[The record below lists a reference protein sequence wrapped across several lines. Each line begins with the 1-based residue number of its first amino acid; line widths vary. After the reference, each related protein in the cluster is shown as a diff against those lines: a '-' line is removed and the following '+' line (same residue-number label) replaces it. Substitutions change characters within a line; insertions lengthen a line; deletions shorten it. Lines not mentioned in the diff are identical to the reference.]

1 MKSLIT
7 KRQLLFV
14 ILVLLCGINP
24 IYADTS
30 KELYVSPGQL
40 NSLLPE
46 GERFKITDLTLS
58 GQLDIRDLEVIR
70 QMGGCH
76 KSADSRY
83 NGHLRYLDLSNAEFV
98 GDGTFE
104 FYGDNFIVTSQL
116 NDGSGNYLFSDMKSL
131 HTIKLPNSLEIM
143 GGSLFVGCDSLTS
156 VTLPKSLKNY
166 GYYSFPADDNLTS
179 ILIDDSNPYYSSDGS
194 ALFGKY
200 KTKML
205 FAVKSLREYAIPSSV
220 SEISDNAFYFCRHL
234 KTLVLPL
241 RLKSVNGSHFSDC
254 DSLYSI
260 SVDEKN
266 PYLCSDGSALY
277 NKDKSELIFVC
288 RTVRK
293 MSIPSSVTKIGNYAF
308 FNCRNLTSI
317 ELPSGVTKIGD
328 DAFSCCT
335 NLSSLTLP
343 SGVKE
348 IGSAAFHGC
357 KSLTSVT
364 LPSGVKIGDSAF
376 GYCTNLSSLTL
387 PSGVKIGDSA
397 FVYCTNLS
405 SLTLPSD
412 VKEIGLAAFCGCK
425 SLTSVTLPSGVKD
438 VAPFTFYDCE
448 SLRSINLPSDL
459 KYISEGAFEGCT
471 GLTSIY
477 AFMEKPCKIE
487 ETTFDNETKI
497 NATLYVPKGS
507 LLDYWDD
514 NQWKKFMNI
523 EEFDVTSIGSLNT
536 NVNDVQ
542 EVSRY
547 SDNGQRLNTPAKGLN
562 IVKYNN
568 GTVKKIMIK

>member
-30 KELYVSPGQL
+30 KKLYVNCGNLSD
-40 NSLLPE
+40 LLPE
-46 GERFKITDLTLS
+46 RERFKITDLTLS

-70 QMGGCH
+70 QMGGCRE
-76 KSADSRY
+76 SYESRY

-98 GDGTFE
+98 SGGTFGTYADDY
-104 FYGDNFIVTSQL
+104 FRTSDL
-116 NDGSGNYLFSDMKSL
+116 NDGSGDYLFSDMKSL
-131 HTIKLPNSLEIM
+131 HTIKLPNSMEIM
-143 GGSLFVGCDSLTS
+143 GQYLFVGCESLTS
-156 VTLPKSLKNY
+156 VTLPKSLKTLPDRTFSSCFNQN
-166 GYYSFPADDNLTS
+166 DNLTS

-194 ALFGKY
+194 ALFDKY
-200 KTKML
+200 KTKMF

-220 SEISDNAFYFCRHL
+220 SEIIQEAFYNCRHL

-241 RLKSVNGSHFSDC
+241 RLKSVNGHHFSNC

-277 NKDKSELIFVC
+277 NKDKSELVFVYH
-288 RTVRK
+288 TVRK
-293 MSIPSSVTKIGNYAF
+293 MSIPSSVTKIGDYAF
-308 FNCRNLTSI
+308 YNCTNLTSI
-317 ELPSGVTKIGD
+317 ELPSGVTEIGD
-328 DAFSCCT
+328 YAFYNCT

-348 IGSAAFHGC
+348 IGFSAFQGC

-364 LPSGVKIGDSAF
+364 IPSGVKYI
-376 GYCTNLSSLTL
+376 SS
-387 PSGVKIGDSA
+387 
-397 FVYCTNLS
+397 
-405 SLTLPSD
+405 
-412 VKEIGLAAFCGCK
+412 
-425 SLTSVTLPSGVKD
+425 
-438 VAPFTFYDCE
+438 FTFRDCE
-448 SLRSINLPSDL
+448 SLRFINLPSDL
-459 KYISEGAFEGCT
+459 KYIGEEAFEGCT

-477 AFMEKPCKIE
+477 AFMEKPCEID
-487 ETTFDNETKI
+487 ETTFENETII

-547 SDNGQRLNTPAKGLN
+547 SDNGQRLNTPVKGLN

-568 GTVKKIMIK
+568 GTVKKIMVK

>member
-30 KELYVSPGQL
+30 KKLYVNCGNLSD
-40 NSLLPE
+40 LLPE
-46 GERFKITDLTLS
+46 RERFKITDLTLS

-70 QMGGCH
+70 QMGGCRE
-76 KSADSRY
+76 SYESRY

-98 GDGTFE
+98 SGGTFGTYADDY
-104 FYGDNFIVTSQL
+104 FRTSDL
-116 NDGSGNYLFSDMKSL
+116 NDGSGDYLFSDMKSL
-131 HTIKLPNSLEIM
+131 HTIKLPNSMEIM
-143 GGSLFVGCDSLTS
+143 GQYLFVGCESLTS
-156 VTLPKSLKNY
+156 VTLPKSLKTLPDRTFSSCFNQN
-166 GYYSFPADDNLTS
+166 DNLTS

-194 ALFGKY
+194 ALFDKY
-200 KTKML
+200 KTKMF

-220 SEISDNAFYFCRHL
+220 SEIIQEAFYNCRHL

-241 RLKSVNGSHFSDC
+241 RLKSVNGHHFSNC

-277 NKDKSELIFVC
+277 NKDKSELVFVYH
-288 RTVRK
+288 TVRK
-293 MSIPSSVTKIGNYAF
+293 MSIPSSVTKIGDYAF
-308 FNCRNLTSI
+308 YNCTNLTSI
-317 ELPSGVTKIGD
+317 ELPSGVTEIGD
-328 DAFSCCT
+328 YAFYNCT

-348 IGSAAFHGC
+348 IGFSAFQGC

-364 LPSGVKIGDSAF
+364 IPSGVKYI
-376 GYCTNLSSLTL
+376 SS
-387 PSGVKIGDSA
+387 
-397 FVYCTNLS
+397 
-405 SLTLPSD
+405 
-412 VKEIGLAAFCGCK
+412 
-425 SLTSVTLPSGVKD
+425 
-438 VAPFTFYDCE
+438 FTFRDCE
-448 SLRSINLPSDL
+448 SLRFINLPSDL
-459 KYISEGAFEGCT
+459 KYIGEEAFEGCT

-477 AFMEKPCKIE
+477 AFMEKPCEID
-487 ETTFDNETKI
+487 ETTFENETII

-568 GTVKKIMIK
+568 GTVKKIMVK

>member
-30 KELYVSPGQL
+30 KKLYVNCGNLSD
-40 NSLLPE
+40 LLPE
-46 GERFKITDLTLS
+46 RERFKITDLTLS

-70 QMGGCH
+70 QMGGCRE
-76 KSADSRY
+76 SYESRY

-98 GDGTFE
+98 SGGTFGTYADDY
-104 FYGDNFIVTSQL
+104 FRTSDL
-116 NDGSGNYLFSDMKSL
+116 NDGSGDYLFSDMKSL
-131 HTIKLPNSLEIM
+131 HTIKLPNSMEIM
-143 GGSLFVGCDSLTS
+143 GQYLFVGCESLTS
-156 VTLPKSLKNY
+156 VTLPKSLKTLPDWTFSSCFNQN
-166 GYYSFPADDNLTS
+166 DNLTS

-194 ALFGKY
+194 ALFDKY
-200 KTKML
+200 KTKMF

-220 SEISDNAFYFCRHL
+220 SEIIQEAFYNCRHL

-241 RLKSVNGSHFSDC
+241 RLKSVNGHHFSNC

-277 NKDKSELIFVC
+277 NKDKSELVFVYH
-288 RTVRK
+288 TVRK
-293 MSIPSSVTKIGNYAF
+293 MSIPSSVTKIGDYAF
-308 FNCRNLTSI
+308 YN
-317 ELPSGVTKIGD
+317 
-328 DAFSCCT
+328 CT

-348 IGSAAFHGC
+348 IGFSAFQGC

-364 LPSGVKIGDSAF
+364 IPSGVKNI
-376 GYCTNLSSLTL
+376 SS
-387 PSGVKIGDSA
+387 
-397 FVYCTNLS
+397 
-405 SLTLPSD
+405 
-412 VKEIGLAAFCGCK
+412 
-425 SLTSVTLPSGVKD
+425 
-438 VAPFTFYDCE
+438 FTFRDCE
-448 SLRSINLPSDL
+448 SLRFINLPSDL
-459 KYISEGAFEGCT
+459 KYIGEEAFEGCT

-477 AFMEKPCKIE
+477 AFMEKPCEID
-487 ETTFDNETKI
+487 ETTFENETII

-568 GTVKKIMIK
+568 GTVKKIMVK

>member
-40 NSLLPE
+40 SSLLPE
-46 GERFKITDLTLS
+46 RERFKITDLTLS
-58 GQLDIRDLEVIR
+58 GRLNISDLEVIR
-70 QMGGCH
+70 QMGRCYSFDSSG
-76 KSADSRY
+76 SRY

-98 GDGTFE
+98 GGGTFKSLVDD
-104 FYGDNFIVTSQL
+104 YTSITSYL
-116 NDGSGNYLFSDMKSL
+116 NDGSGDYLFSDMKSL
-131 HTIKLPNSLEIM
+131 HTIKLPNYMEIM
-143 GGSLFVGCDSLTS
+143 GKYLFVGCESLTS
-156 VTLPKSLKNY
+156 VTLPKSLKTLSDWTLIS
-166 GYYSFPADDNLTS
+166 SFEENDNLTS

-194 ALFGKY
+194 ALFDKY
-200 KTKML
+200 KRKMI

-220 SEISDNAFYFCRHL
+220 SEIIQEAFYNCRHL

-241 RLKSVNGSHFSDC
+241 RLKSVNGSHFSNC

-277 NKDKSELIFVC
+277 NKDKSELVFIC
-288 RTVRK
+288 HTVRK
-293 MSIPSSVTKIGNYAF
+293 MSIPSSVTKIGEYAF
-308 FNCRNLTSI
+308 YN
-317 ELPSGVTKIGD
+317 
-328 DAFSCCT
+328 CT

-343 SGVKE
+343 SGVTE
-348 IGSAAFHGC
+348 IGLSAFQGC

-364 LPSGVKIGDSAF
+364 LPSGVK
-376 GYCTNLSSLTL
+376 YVLS
-387 PSGVKIGDSA
+387 
-397 FVYCTNLS
+397 Y
-405 SLTLPSD
+405 
-412 VKEIGLAAFCGCK
+412 
-425 SLTSVTLPSGVKD
+425 
-438 VAPFTFYDCE
+438 TFYGCE

-459 KYISEGAFEGCT
+459 VSIDERVFAGCT

-477 AFMEKPCKIE
+477 AFMEKPCEID
-487 ETTFDNETKI
+487 ETTFENETII

-523 EEFDVTSIGSLNT
+523 EEFDVTSIGSLNI
-536 NVNDVQ
+536 NANDVQ

-568 GTVKKIMIK
+568 GTVKKIMVK

>member
-30 KELYVSPGQL
+30 KKLYVNCGNLSD
-40 NSLLPE
+40 LLPE
-46 GERFKITDLTLS
+46 RERFKITDLTLS

-70 QMGGCH
+70 QMGGCRE
-76 KSADSRY
+76 SYESQY

-98 GDGTFE
+98 SGGTFGTYADDY
-104 FYGDNFIVTSQL
+104 FRTSDL
-116 NDGSGNYLFSDMKSL
+116 NDGSGDYLFSDMKSL
-131 HTIKLPNSLEIM
+131 HTIKLPNSMEIM
-143 GGSLFVGCDSLTS
+143 GQYLFVGCESLTS
-156 VTLPKSLKNY
+156 VTLPKSLKTLPDRTFSSCFNQN
-166 GYYSFPADDNLTS
+166 DNLTS

-194 ALFGKY
+194 ALFDKY
-200 KTKML
+200 KTKMF

-220 SEISDNAFYFCRHL
+220 SEIIQEAFYNCRHL

-241 RLKSVNGSHFSDC
+241 RLKSVNGHHFSNC

-277 NKDKSELIFVC
+277 NKDKSELVFVYH
-288 RTVRK
+288 TVRK
-293 MSIPSSVTKIGNYAF
+293 MSIPSSVTKIGDYAF
-308 FNCRNLTSI
+308 YNCTNLTSI
-317 ELPSGVTKIGD
+317 ELPSGVTEIGD
-328 DAFSCCT
+328 YAFYNCT

-348 IGSAAFHGC
+348 IGFSAFQGC

-364 LPSGVKIGDSAF
+364 IPSGVKYI
-376 GYCTNLSSLTL
+376 SS
-387 PSGVKIGDSA
+387 
-397 FVYCTNLS
+397 
-405 SLTLPSD
+405 
-412 VKEIGLAAFCGCK
+412 
-425 SLTSVTLPSGVKD
+425 
-438 VAPFTFYDCE
+438 FTFRDCE
-448 SLRSINLPSDL
+448 SLRFINLPSDL
-459 KYISEGAFEGCT
+459 KYIGEEAFEGCT

-477 AFMEKPCKIE
+477 AFMEKPCEID
-487 ETTFDNETKI
+487 ETTFENETII

-562 IVKYNN
+562 IVKYK
-568 GTVKKIMIK
+568 VV

>member
-30 KELYVSPGQL
+30 KKLYVNCGNLSD
-40 NSLLPE
+40 LLPE
-46 GERFKITDLTLS
+46 RERFKITDLTLS

-70 QMGGCH
+70 QMGGCRE
-76 KSADSRY
+76 SYESRY

-98 GDGTFE
+98 SGGTFGTYADDY
-104 FYGDNFIVTSQL
+104 FRTSDL
-116 NDGSGNYLFSDMKSL
+116 NDGSGDYLFSDMKSL
-131 HTIKLPNSLEIM
+131 HTIKLPNSMEIM
-143 GGSLFVGCDSLTS
+143 GQYLFVGCESLTS
-156 VTLPKSLKNY
+156 VTLPKSLKTLPDWTFSSCFNQN
-166 GYYSFPADDNLTS
+166 DNLTS

-194 ALFGKY
+194 ALFDKY
-200 KTKML
+200 KTKMF

-220 SEISDNAFYFCRHL
+220 SEIIQEAFYNCRHL

-241 RLKSVNGSHFSDC
+241 RLKSVNGHHFSNC

-277 NKDKSELIFVC
+277 NKDKSELVFVYH
-288 RTVRK
+288 TVRK
-293 MSIPSSVTKIGNYAF
+293 MSIPSSVTKIGDYAF
-308 FNCRNLTSI
+308 YNCTNLTSI
-317 ELPSGVTKIGD
+317 ELPSGVTEIGD
-328 DAFSCCT
+328 YAFYNCT

-348 IGSAAFHGC
+348 IGFSAFQGC

-364 LPSGVKIGDSAF
+364 IPSGVKYI
-376 GYCTNLSSLTL
+376 SS
-387 PSGVKIGDSA
+387 
-397 FVYCTNLS
+397 
-405 SLTLPSD
+405 
-412 VKEIGLAAFCGCK
+412 
-425 SLTSVTLPSGVKD
+425 
-438 VAPFTFYDCE
+438 FTFYGCE
-448 SLRSINLPSDL
+448 SLRFINLPSDL
-459 KYISEGAFEGCT
+459 KYTGEEAFEGCT

-477 AFMEKPCKIE
+477 AFMEKPCEID
-487 ETTFDNETKI
+487 ETTFENETII

-547 SDNGQRLNTPAKGLN
+547 SDNGQRLNTPAKWLN

-568 GTVKKIMIK
+568 GTVKKIMVK

>member
-30 KELYVSPGQL
+30 KKLYVNCGNLSD
-40 NSLLPE
+40 LLPE
-46 GERFKITDLTLS
+46 RERFKITDLTLS

-70 QMGGCH
+70 QMGGCRE
-76 KSADSRY
+76 SYESRY

-98 GDGTFE
+98 SGGTFGTYADDY
-104 FYGDNFIVTSQL
+104 FRTSDL
-116 NDGSGNYLFSDMKSL
+116 NDGSGDYLFSDMKSL
-131 HTIKLPNSLEIM
+131 HTIKLPNSMEIM
-143 GGSLFVGCDSLTS
+143 GQYLFVGCESLTS
-156 VTLPKSLKNY
+156 VTLPKSLKTLPDWTFSSCFNQN
-166 GYYSFPADDNLTS
+166 DNLTS

-194 ALFGKY
+194 ALFDKY
-200 KTKML
+200 KTKMF

-220 SEISDNAFYFCRHL
+220 SEIIQEAFYNCRHL

-241 RLKSVNGSHFSDC
+241 RLKSVNGHHFSNC

-277 NKDKSELIFVC
+277 NKDKSELVFVYH
-288 RTVRK
+288 TVRK
-293 MSIPSSVTKIGNYAF
+293 MSIPSSVTKIGDYAF
-308 FNCRNLTSI
+308 YNCTNLTSI
-317 ELPSGVTKIGD
+317 ELPSGVTEIGD
-328 DAFSCCT
+328 YAFYNCT

-348 IGSAAFHGC
+348 IGFSAFQGC

-364 LPSGVKIGDSAF
+364 IPSGVKYI
-376 GYCTNLSSLTL
+376 SS
-387 PSGVKIGDSA
+387 
-397 FVYCTNLS
+397 
-405 SLTLPSD
+405 
-412 VKEIGLAAFCGCK
+412 
-425 SLTSVTLPSGVKD
+425 
-438 VAPFTFYDCE
+438 FTFYECE
-448 SLRSINLPSDL
+448 SLRFINLPSDL
-459 KYISEGAFEGCT
+459 KYIGEEAFEGCT

-477 AFMEKPCKIE
+477 AFMEKPCEID
-487 ETTFDNETKI
+487 ETTFENETII

-536 NVNDVQ
+536 NANDVQ

-568 GTVKKIMIK
+568 GTVKKIMVK

>member
-30 KELYVSPGQL
+30 KKLYVNCGNLSD
-40 NSLLPE
+40 LLPE
-46 GERFKITDLTLS
+46 RERFKITDLTLS

-70 QMGGCH
+70 QMGGCRE
-76 KSADSRY
+76 SYESRY

-98 GDGTFE
+98 SGGTFGTYADDY
-104 FYGDNFIVTSQL
+104 FRTSDL
-116 NDGSGNYLFSDMKSL
+116 NDGSGDYLFSDMKSL
-131 HTIKLPNSLEIM
+131 HTIKLPNSMEIM
-143 GGSLFVGCDSLTS
+143 GQYLFVGCESLTS
-156 VTLPKSLKNY
+156 VTLPKSLKTLPDWTFSSCFNQN
-166 GYYSFPADDNLTS
+166 DNLTS

-194 ALFGKY
+194 ALFDKY
-200 KTKML
+200 KTKMF

-220 SEISDNAFYFCRHL
+220 SEIIQEAFYNCRHL

-241 RLKSVNGSHFSDC
+241 RLKSVNGHHFSNC

-277 NKDKSELIFVC
+277 NKDKSELVFVYH
-288 RTVRK
+288 TVRK
-293 MSIPSSVTKIGNYAF
+293 MSIPSSVTKIGDYAF
-308 FNCRNLTSI
+308 YNCTNLTSI
-317 ELPSGVTKIGD
+317 ELPSGVTEIGD
-328 DAFSCCT
+328 YAFYNCT

-348 IGSAAFHGC
+348 IGFSAFQGC

-364 LPSGVKIGDSAF
+364 IPSGVKYI
-376 GYCTNLSSLTL
+376 SS
-387 PSGVKIGDSA
+387 
-397 FVYCTNLS
+397 
-405 SLTLPSD
+405 
-412 VKEIGLAAFCGCK
+412 
-425 SLTSVTLPSGVKD
+425 
-438 VAPFTFYDCE
+438 FTFYECE
-448 SLRSINLPSDL
+448 SLRFINLPSDL
-459 KYISEGAFEGCT
+459 KYIGEEAFEGCT

-477 AFMEKPCKIE
+477 AFMEKPCEID
-487 ETTFDNETKI
+487 ETTFENETII

-523 EEFDVTSIGSLNT
+523 EEFDVKSIGSLNT

-568 GTVKKIMIK
+568 GTVKKIMVK

>member
-30 KELYVSPGQL
+30 KKLYVNCGNLSD
-40 NSLLPE
+40 LLPE
-46 GERFKITDLTLS
+46 RERFKITDLTLS
-58 GQLDIRDLEVIR
+58 GSLDVSDLEVIR
-70 QMGGCH
+70 QMGGCRE
-76 KSADSRY
+76 SYESRY

-98 GDGTFE
+98 GGGTFE
-104 FYGDNFIVTSQL
+104 TFVDDYFRTSDL
-116 NDGSGNYLFSDMKSL
+116 NDGSGDYLFSDMKSL
-131 HTIKLPNSLEIM
+131 HTIKLPNSLETM
-143 GGSLFVGCDSLTS
+143 GEYLFVGCESLTS
-156 VTLPKSLKNY
+156 VTLPKSLKTLPDWTFSSCFNQN
-166 GYYSFPADDNLTS
+166 DNLTS

-194 ALFGKY
+194 ALFDKY
-200 KTKML
+200 KTKMF

-220 SEISDNAFYFCRHL
+220 SEIIQEAFYNCRHL

-241 RLKSVNGSHFSDC
+241 RLKSVNGSHFSNC

-277 NKDKSELIFVC
+277 NKDKSELVFVYH
-288 RTVRK
+288 TVRK
-293 MSIPSSVTKIGNYAF
+293 MSIPSSVTKIGDYAF
-308 FNCRNLTSI
+308 YNCTNLTSI
-317 ELPSGVTKIGD
+317 ELPSGVTEIGD
-328 DAFSCCT
+328 YAFYNCT

-348 IGSAAFHGC
+348 IGFSAFQGC

-364 LPSGVKIGDSAF
+364 IPSGVK
-376 GYCTNLSSLTL
+376 YVLS
-387 PSGVKIGDSA
+387 
-397 FVYCTNLS
+397 Y
-405 SLTLPSD
+405 
-412 VKEIGLAAFCGCK
+412 
-425 SLTSVTLPSGVKD
+425 
-438 VAPFTFYDCE
+438 TFYGCE

-459 KYISEGAFEGCT
+459 VSIDERVFAGCT

-477 AFMEKPCKIE
+477 AFMEKPCEIK
-487 ETTFDNETKI
+487 ETTFENETII

-523 EEFDVTSIGSLNT
+523 EEFDVTSIGSLNI
-536 NVNDVQ
+536 NANDVQ

-568 GTVKKIMIK
+568 GTVKKIMVK

>member
-30 KELYVSPGQL
+30 KKLYVNCGNLSD
-40 NSLLPE
+40 LLPE
-46 GERFKITDLTLS
+46 RERFKITDLTLS

-70 QMGGCH
+70 QMGGCRE
-76 KSADSRY
+76 SYESRY

-98 GDGTFE
+98 SGGTFGTYADDY
-104 FYGDNFIVTSQL
+104 FRTSDL
-116 NDGSGNYLFSDMKSL
+116 NDGSGDYLFSDMKSL
-131 HTIKLPNSLEIM
+131 HTIKLPNSMETM
-143 GGSLFVGCDSLTS
+143 GQYLFVGCESLTS
-156 VTLPKSLKNY
+156 VTLPKSLKTLPDWTFSSCFNQN
-166 GYYSFPADDNLTS
+166 DNLTS

-194 ALFGKY
+194 ALFDKY
-200 KTKML
+200 KTKMF

-220 SEISDNAFYFCRHL
+220 SEIIQEAFYNCRHL

-241 RLKSVNGSHFSDC
+241 RLKSVNGHHFSNC

-277 NKDKSELIFVC
+277 NKDKSELVFVYH
-288 RTVRK
+288 TVRK
-293 MSIPSSVTKIGNYAF
+293 MSIPSSVTKIGDYAF
-308 FNCRNLTSI
+308 YNCTNLTSI
-317 ELPSGVTKIGD
+317 ELPSGVTEIGD
-328 DAFSCCT
+328 YAFYNCT

-348 IGSAAFHGC
+348 IGFSAFQGC

-364 LPSGVKIGDSAF
+364 IPSGVKYI
-376 GYCTNLSSLTL
+376 SS
-387 PSGVKIGDSA
+387 
-397 FVYCTNLS
+397 
-405 SLTLPSD
+405 
-412 VKEIGLAAFCGCK
+412 
-425 SLTSVTLPSGVKD
+425 
-438 VAPFTFYDCE
+438 FTFYECE
-448 SLRSINLPSDL
+448 SLRFINLPSDL
-459 KYISEGAFEGCT
+459 KYIGEEAFEGCT

-477 AFMEKPCKIE
+477 AFMEKPCEID
-487 ETTFDNETKI
+487 ETTFENETII

-568 GTVKKIMIK
+568 GTVKKIMVK

>member
-30 KELYVSPGQL
+30 KKLYVNCGNLSD
-40 NSLLPE
+40 LLPE
-46 GERFKITDLTLS
+46 RERFKITDLTLS

-70 QMGGCH
+70 QMGGCRE
-76 KSADSRY
+76 SYESRY

-98 GDGTFE
+98 SGGTFGTYADDY
-104 FYGDNFIVTSQL
+104 FRTSDL
-116 NDGSGNYLFSDMKSL
+116 NDGSGDYLFSDMKSL
-131 HTIKLPNSLEIM
+131 HTIKLPNSMEIM
-143 GGSLFVGCDSLTS
+143 GQYLFVGCESLTS
-156 VTLPKSLKNY
+156 VTLPKSLKTLPDWTFSSCFNQN
-166 GYYSFPADDNLTS
+166 DNLTS

-194 ALFGKY
+194 ALFDKY
-200 KTKML
+200 KTKMF

-220 SEISDNAFYFCRHL
+220 SEIIQEAFYNCRHL

-241 RLKSVNGSHFSDC
+241 RLKSVNGHHFSNC

-277 NKDKSELIFVC
+277 NKDKSELVFVYH
-288 RTVRK
+288 TVRK
-293 MSIPSSVTKIGNYAF
+293 MSIPSSVTKIGDYAF
-308 FNCRNLTSI
+308 YN
-317 ELPSGVTKIGD
+317 
-328 DAFSCCT
+328 CT

-348 IGSAAFHGC
+348 IGFSAFQGC

-364 LPSGVKIGDSAF
+364 IPSGVKYI
-376 GYCTNLSSLTL
+376 SS
-387 PSGVKIGDSA
+387 
-397 FVYCTNLS
+397 
-405 SLTLPSD
+405 
-412 VKEIGLAAFCGCK
+412 
-425 SLTSVTLPSGVKD
+425 
-438 VAPFTFYDCE
+438 FTFYECE
-448 SLRSINLPSDL
+448 SLRFINLPSDL
-459 KYISEGAFEGCT
+459 KYIGEEAFEGCT

-477 AFMEKPCKIE
+477 AFMEKPCEID
-487 ETTFDNETKI
+487 ETTFENETII

-568 GTVKKIMIK
+568 GTVKKIMVK

>member
-30 KELYVSPGQL
+30 KELYVSTGNL
-40 NSLLPE
+40 SDLLP
-46 GERFKITDLTLS
+46 GRERFKITDLTLS
-58 GQLDIRDLEVIR
+58 GRLNICDLEVIR
-70 QMGGCH
+70 QMGGCY
-76 KSADSRY
+76 KFEGSGSRY

-98 GDGTFE
+98 GYETFKTHI
-104 FYGDNFIVTSQL
+104 GNNIITSQL
-116 NDGSGNYLFSDMKSL
+116 NDGSGDYLFSDMKSL
-131 HTIKLPNSLEIM
+131 HTIKLPNSIEIM
-143 GGSLFVGCDSLTS
+143 GNWLFAGCDSLTS
-156 VTLPKSLKNY
+156 VTLPKSLKSWSSRFWCSNFY
-166 GYYSFPADDNLTS
+166 QTDNLTS

-194 ALFGKY
+194 ALFDKY
-200 KTKML
+200 KTKMF
-205 FAVKSLREYAIPSSV
+205 FAVNSLREYAIPSSV
-220 SEISDNAFYFCRHL
+220 SEISEDAFFNCLHL

-241 RLKSVNGSHFSDC
+241 RLKRENVSADIFQNC

-277 NKDKSELIFVC
+277 NKDKSELVFVC
-288 RTVRK
+288 HTVKK

-308 FNCRNLTSI
+308 GKCTNLTSI
-317 ELPSGVTKIGD
+317 ELPSGVTSLGD
-328 DAFSCCT
+328 KAFDGCT
-335 NLSSLTLP
+335 NLSSITLP

-348 IGSAAFHGC
+348 IEFFTFNEC

-364 LPSGVKIGDSAF
+364 LPSGVERVGYGAF
-376 GYCTNLSSLTL
+376 YG
-387 PSGVKIGDSA
+387 
-397 FVYCTNLS
+397 
-405 SLTLPSD
+405 
-412 VKEIGLAAFCGCK
+412 
-425 SLTSVTLPSGVKD
+425 
-438 VAPFTFYDCE
+438 CE
-448 SLRSINLPSDL
+448 SLRSITLPSNVKEIGTD
-459 KYISEGAFEGCT
+459 AFKGCT

-477 AFMEKPCKIE
+477 AFMEKPCEIK
-487 ETTFDNETKI
+487 ETTFDNETII

-523 EEFDVTSIGSLNT
+523 EEFDATSIGSLNT
-536 NVNDVQ
+536 NANDVQ

-547 SDNGQRLNTPAKGLN
+547 LDNGQRLNTPAKGLN

-568 GTVKKIMIK
+568 GMVKKIMVK

>member
-30 KELYVSPGQL
+30 KELYVSPGSL
-40 NSLLPE
+40 SSLLPE
-46 GERFKITDLTLS
+46 RERFKITDLTLS
-58 GQLDIRDLEVIR
+58 GQLNISDLKVIR
-70 QMGGCH
+70 QMGGCQ
-76 KSADSRY
+76 KSYDSRY

-98 GDGTFE
+98 GYECFDIYSGDEILSSCLQDGRGE
-104 FYGDNFIVTSQL
+104 
-116 NDGSGNYLFSDMKSL
+116 YLFSGMKSL
-131 HTIKLPNSLEIM
+131 HTIKLPNSWETM
-143 GGSLFVGCDSLTS
+143 GHHLFRYCDSLTS
-156 VTLPKSLKNY
+156 VTLPKSLEYLPGDWNHS
-166 GYYSFPADDNLTS
+166 SFLEDDNLTS

-194 ALFGKY
+194 ALFDKF
-200 KTKML
+200 KTEML

-220 SEISDNAFYFCRHL
+220 SEIRGYAFLNCRHL

-241 RLKSVNGSHFSDC
+241 RLKGKNVAKSLQDC

-266 PYLCSDGSALY
+266 PYLCSDGSVLY
-277 NKDKSELIFVC
+277 NKDKSELVFVC
-288 RTVRK
+288 HTVRK
-293 MSIPSSVTKIGNYAF
+293 MSIPSSVTQIGDYAF
-308 FNCRNLTSI
+308 NGCTDFSSLK
-317 ELPSGVTKIGD
+317 LPSGVHW
-328 DAFSCCT
+328 
-335 NLSSLTLP
+335 
-343 SGVKE
+343 
-348 IGSAAFHGC
+348 IGSYAFAGC

-364 LPSGVKIGDSAF
+364 LPSGVIW
-376 GYCTNLSSLTL
+376 
-387 PSGVKIGDSA
+387 I
-397 FVYCTNLS
+397 
-405 SLTLPSD
+405 
-412 VKEIGLAAFCGCK
+412 K
-425 SLTSVTLPSGVKD
+425 SY
-438 VAPFTFYDCE
+438 TFYGCE
-448 SLRSINLPSDL
+448 SLRSINLHSDL
-459 KYISEGAFEGCT
+459 EYIGEKAFEGCK

-477 AFMEKPCKIE
+477 AFMEKPCEIE

-507 LLDYWDD
+507 LLDYWND

-523 EEFDVTSIGSLNT
+523 EEFDATSIGSLNT
-536 NVNDVQ
+536 NANDVQ

-568 GTVKKIMIK
+568 GTVKKIMVK

>member
-30 KELYVSPGQL
+30 KKLYVNCGNLSD
-40 NSLLPE
+40 LLPE
-46 GERFKITDLTLS
+46 RERFKITDLTLS
-58 GQLDIRDLEVIR
+58 GSLDVSDLEVIR
-70 QMGGCH
+70 QMGGCRE
-76 KSADSRY
+76 SYESRY

-98 GDGTFE
+98 RGGTFE
-104 FYGDNFIVTSQL
+104 TYVDDYFRTSDL
-116 NDGSGNYLFSDMKSL
+116 NDGSGDYLFSDMKSL
-131 HTIKLPNSLEIM
+131 HTIKLPNSLETM
-143 GGSLFVGCDSLTS
+143 GEYLFVGCESLTS
-156 VTLPKSLKNY
+156 VTLPKSLKTLPDWTFHGCFNQN
-166 GYYSFPADDNLTS
+166 DNLTS

-194 ALFGKY
+194 ALFDKY
-200 KTKML
+200 KTKMF

-220 SEISDNAFYFCRHL
+220 SEIRQEAFYNCRHL

-241 RLKSVNGSHFSDC
+241 RLKSVNGSHFSNC

-277 NKDKSELIFVC
+277 NKDKSELVFVC
-288 RTVRK
+288 HTVRK
-293 MSIPSSVTKIGNYAF
+293 MSIPSSVTKIGGYAF
-308 FNCRNLTSI
+308 YGCTNLTSI
-317 ELPSGVTKIGD
+317 ELPSGVTEIGD
-328 DAFSCCT
+328 YAFYNCT
-335 NLSSLTLP
+335 DLSSLKLP
-343 SGVKE
+343 SGVNW
-348 IGSAAFHGC
+348 IGSYAF
-357 KSLTSVT
+357 S
-364 LPSGVKIGDSAF
+364 
-376 GYCTNLSSLTL
+376 
-387 PSGVKIGDSA
+387 
-397 FVYCTNLS
+397 
-405 SLTLPSD
+405 
-412 VKEIGLAAFCGCK
+412 GCK

-438 VAPFTFYDCE
+438 VGPLTFYGCE

-459 KYISEGAFEGCT
+459 EYISGEAFKGCT

-477 AFMEKPCKIE
+477 AFMEKPCEIK
-487 ETTFDNETKI
+487 ETSFDNETII

-536 NVNDVQ
+536 NSNDVQ

-568 GTVKKIMIK
+568 GTVKKIMVK

>member
-30 KELYVSPGQL
+30 KKLYVNCGNLSD
-40 NSLLPE
+40 LLPE
-46 GERFKITDLTLS
+46 RERFKITDLTLS
-58 GQLDIRDLEVIR
+58 GSLDVSDLEVIR
-70 QMGGCH
+70 QMGGCRE
-76 KSADSRY
+76 SYESRY

-98 GDGTFE
+98 RGGTFE
-104 FYGDNFIVTSQL
+104 TYADDYFRTSDL
-116 NDGSGNYLFSDMKSL
+116 NDGSGDYLFSDMKSL
-131 HTIKLPNSLEIM
+131 HTIKLPNSMEIM
-143 GGSLFVGCDSLTS
+143 GQYLFVGCESLTS
-156 VTLPKSLKNY
+156 VTLPKSLKTLPDWTFHGCFNQN
-166 GYYSFPADDNLTS
+166 DNLTS

-194 ALFGKY
+194 ALFDKY
-200 KTKML
+200 KTKMF

-220 SEISDNAFYFCRHL
+220 SEIIQEAFYNCRHL

-241 RLKSVNGSHFSDC
+241 RLKSVNGYHFSNC

-277 NKDKSELIFVC
+277 NKDKSELVFVYH
-288 RTVRK
+288 TVRK
-293 MSIPSSVTKIGNYAF
+293 MSIPSSVTKIGDYAF
-308 FNCRNLTSI
+308 YNCTNLTSI
-317 ELPSGVTKIGD
+317 ELPSGVTEIGD
-328 DAFSCCT
+328 YAFYNCT

-348 IGSAAFHGC
+348 IGFSAFQGC

-364 LPSGVKIGDSAF
+364 LPSGVK
-376 GYCTNLSSLTL
+376 YVLS
-387 PSGVKIGDSA
+387 
-397 FVYCTNLS
+397 Y
-405 SLTLPSD
+405 
-412 VKEIGLAAFCGCK
+412 
-425 SLTSVTLPSGVKD
+425 
-438 VAPFTFYDCE
+438 TFYGCE

-459 KYISEGAFEGCT
+459 VSIDERVFAGCT

-477 AFMEKPCKIE
+477 AFMEKPCEID
-487 ETTFDNETKI
+487 ETTFENETII

-547 SDNGQRLNTPAKGLN
+547 SDNGQRLNTPTKGLN

-568 GTVKKIMIK
+568 GTVKKIMEK

>member
-30 KELYVSPGQL
+30 KKLYVSPGNL
-40 NSLLPE
+40 SDLLPE
-46 GERFKITDLTLS
+46 RERFKITDLTLS

-70 QMGGCH
+70 QMGRCH
-76 KSADSRY
+76 ESVDSRY
-83 NGHLRYLDLSNAEFV
+83 NGHLRYLDLSDAEFV
-98 GDGTFE
+98 GDGTFKIYLGGNS
-104 FYGDNFIVTSQL
+104 FTMSQF
-116 NDGSGNYLFSDMKSL
+116 NGGSGDDLFRDMESL

-143 GGSLFVGCDSLTS
+143 GGYLFVGCESLTS
-156 VTLPKSLKNY
+156 VTLPKSLKTLPDWTLIS
-166 GYYSFPADDNLTS
+166 SFEENDNLTS

-194 ALFGKY
+194 ALFDKY
-200 KTKML
+200 KTKMFL
-205 FAVKSLREYAIPSSV
+205 AVKSLREYAIPSSV
-220 SEISDNAFYFCRHL
+220 SEISTYAFSNCRHL

-241 RLKSVNGSHFSDC
+241 RLKGENVAIRFQDC

-266 PYLCSDGSALY
+266 PYLCSDGSVLY
-277 NKDKSELIFVC
+277 NKDKSELVFVC
-288 RTVRK
+288 HTVRK
-293 MSIPSSVTKIGNYAF
+293 MSIPSTVTKIGDYAF
-308 FNCRNLTSI
+308 YNCTDLTSI
-317 ELPSGVTKIGD
+317 ELPSGVTSLGNN
-328 DAFSCCT
+328 AFQGCT

-348 IGSAAFHGC
+348 IGLSAFQGC

-364 LPSGVKIGDSAF
+364 IPSGVKYI
-376 GYCTNLSSLTL
+376 NSS
-387 PSGVKIGDSA
+387 
-397 FVYCTNLS
+397 
-405 SLTLPSD
+405 
-412 VKEIGLAAFCGCK
+412 
-425 SLTSVTLPSGVKD
+425 
-438 VAPFTFYDCE
+438 TFSDCE
-448 SLRSINLPSDL
+448 SLRFINLPSDL
-459 KYISEGAFEGCT
+459 KYIGKEAFLSCT

-477 AFMEKPCKIE
+477 AFMEKPCEIDE
-487 ETTFDNETKI
+487 MTFENETII

-514 NQWKKFMNI
+514 NQWKRFMNI

-568 GTVKKIMIK
+568 GTVKKIMVK

>member
-30 KELYVSPGQL
+30 KKLYVNCGNLSD
-40 NSLLPE
+40 LLPE
-46 GERFKITDLTLS
+46 RERFKITDLTLS

-70 QMGGCH
+70 QMGGCRE
-76 KSADSRY
+76 SYESRY

-98 GDGTFE
+98 SGGTFGTYADDY
-104 FYGDNFIVTSQL
+104 FRTSDL
-116 NDGSGNYLFSDMKSL
+116 NDGSGDYLFSDMKSL
-131 HTIKLPNSLEIM
+131 HTIKLPNSMEIM
-143 GGSLFVGCDSLTS
+143 GQYLFVGCESLTS
-156 VTLPKSLKNY
+156 VTLPKSLKTLPDWTFSSCFNQN
-166 GYYSFPADDNLTS
+166 DNLTS

-194 ALFGKY
+194 ALFDKY
-200 KTKML
+200 KTKMF

-220 SEISDNAFYFCRHL
+220 SEIIQEAFYNCRHL

-241 RLKSVNGSHFSDC
+241 RLKSVNGHHFSNC

-277 NKDKSELIFVC
+277 NKDKSELVFVYH
-288 RTVRK
+288 TVRK
-293 MSIPSSVTKIGNYAF
+293 MSIPSSVTKIGDYAF
-308 FNCRNLTSI
+308 YNCTNLTSI
-317 ELPSGVTKIGD
+317 ELPSGVTEIGD
-328 DAFSCCT
+328 YAFYNCT

-348 IGSAAFHGC
+348 IGFSAFQGC

-364 LPSGVKIGDSAF
+364 IPSGVKYI
-376 GYCTNLSSLTL
+376 SS
-387 PSGVKIGDSA
+387 
-397 FVYCTNLS
+397 
-405 SLTLPSD
+405 
-412 VKEIGLAAFCGCK
+412 
-425 SLTSVTLPSGVKD
+425 
-438 VAPFTFYDCE
+438 FTFYECE
-448 SLRSINLPSDL
+448 SLRFINLPSDL
-459 KYISEGAFEGCT
+459 KYIGEEAFEGCT

-477 AFMEKPCKIE
+477 AFMEKPCEID
-487 ETTFDNETKI
+487 ETTFENETII

-568 GTVKKIMIK
+568 GTVKKIMVK